1 MKFEFEDIDGEHS
14 RAKVFGGWI
23 VRSVEAVF
31 HLRETET
38 ESEFVSGWDWRVA
51 IAFVPDP
58 GHEWNLKDNEE
69 EVPELLAGT
78 AQALDKLTLHTESK

>member
-1 MKFEFEDIDGEHS
+1 MKFEFEEIDDNHS

-23 VRSVEAVF
+23 VKTFEDVF
-31 HLRETET
+31 HVNETD
-38 ESEFVSGWDWRVA
+38 SGSGWDWRVA

-78 AQALDKLTLHTESK
+78 TQALNKLTLHTESK